1 MAEEVRIAGTGQA
14 AKLRSPIGVAALS
27 LVTVGIYGLI
37 WYFKVNSELVDF
49 GQSRS
54 TQELGDSPT
63 VSLLALFPGGLLI
76 VPPIVS
82 FFKFGKRL
90 NRAQEMTGERIGFNP
105 VIGVILWL
113 IFFPIAIFLAQGSL
127 NHVWQNQAQ

>member
-1 MAEEVRIAGTGQA
+1 MAEEVRIAGTGQT
-14 AKLRSPIGVAALS
+14 AKMRSPIGVVGLS
-27 LVTVGIYGLI
+27 FITLGIYFFV

-54 TQELGDSPT
+54 TQELGDSPS
-63 VSLLALFPGGLLI
+63 VSLLAMIPGFIAI

-90 NRAQEMTGERIGFNP
+90 NRAQEMTGERVGFNP
-105 VIGVILWL
+105 VLGVVLFL
-113 IFFPIAIFLAQGSL
+113 IFSPIAIFLAQGSL